1 MPVNIPAIGA
11 ALPKGCRH
19 HHALGAAGFL
29 LATAYGRIMGII
41 DTISL
46 AGTLVLALPIGML
59 GVEFLVGGETAMGV
73 GFVAVAA
80 ALVVGQH
87 YIGGF
92 DIKER
97 IAGRAVDAVVLDED
111 EVESVPDES
120 DADTPEG
127 YRK

>member
-1 MPVNIPAIGA
+1 
-11 ALPKGCRH
+11 
-19 HHALGAAGFL
+19 
-29 LATAYGRIMGII
+29 MGII

-59 GVEFLVGGETAMGV
+59 GVEFLVGGRTAMGV

-87 YIGGF
+87 YISVF

-97 IAGRAVDAVVLDED
+97 VLGTAVDTVVLEED
-111 EVESVPDES
+111 EVPS
-120 DADTPEG
+120 DDDDTPEG